1 MKMSC
6 QLMLF
11 SALLLSSVNAF
22 AGSDGDGVPD
32 DSDNCVSV
40 ANFDQLDTDGDGT
53 GDACDSDDDN
63 DGFRDSVEL
72 EKKTDP
78 LDESSSPVS
87 GGALIVNQGK
97 AYAYPV
103 GFLSDSD
110 FDPNQQEARVTV
122 SRLYGSV
129 GSVSVKYRTYDGAT
143 SVAGIDYEAQE
154 GVLTWGD
161 GDIEPKEIV
170 VKAHPTGAILG
181 QYQTFNVELFDPSPS
196 ARILFSRSL
205 VIFKHFSDLSEFSGG
220 VFVLDE
226 SVLNVNEG
234 QQVKVAIRRVIGD
247 EGPRDFVYS
256 LVKFCCGGPQNII
269 GWEQDLVLQWG
280 EGDRSTKYISI
291 SLDVIDGVE
300 STGSLGDQGIKTITI
315 IRASKEEDLL
325 FPKAPQ
331 FIFNSDYLIAE
342 WDLDFSEDRI
352 SVSGL
357 LEEGGSGIA
366 KIEFAR
372 FGKVPG
378 IKLKAVFD
386 QDSVIYLQAS
396 AQEELSP
403 VYEGLSSRRVDPEV
417 YGLLGQTVDWV
428 KDDFSTKSLSVRIN
442 NDALEDR
449 NRYSR
454 FNIPFFRN
462 DILADRIVFGEI
474 VVFDFDIRDP
484 SRDSDGDG
492 VVDQLDQDIDG
503 DGTLNSADE
512 DLDGDGVVN
521 VEDSHP
527 YDPRQWSDLNFNG
540 LSDQFE
546 DSDEDGVVDDKDA
559 FPLDSSESLDS
570 DGDGLG
576 NNTDTDDDDDGFSDE
591 EELVDGTDP
600 LSSISCRSGCFSFDI
615 DESRAAQPLT
625 DGLLVIRHLFGFSGD
640 SLTSGAVAS
649 DANRG
654 SPEAIAG
661 YLTEAV
667 SELDID
673 GDGESKPLTDG
684 LLLIRYLF
692 GFSGDSLISG
702 AIGSDATR
710 DKADKVEAYIKERAP
725 DN

>member
-315 IRASKEEDLL
+315 IQAPKEIDLL
-325 FPKAPQ
+325 FSKASQ
-331 FIFNSDYLIAE
+331 FIFNSDYQIAE
-342 WDLDFSEDRI
+342 WDLEFSGYSI
-352 SVSGL
+352 GVYGL
-357 LEEGGSGIA
+357 MEEGGLDKTKIDFGRYGKTPNVNFEITFEQVRPEEQQILGYQGRNYRGIELAAYGVSGETLA
-366 KIEFAR
+366 WE
-372 FGKVPG
+372 
-378 IKLKAVFD
+378 
-386 QDSVIYLQAS
+386 Q
-396 AQEELSP
+396 
-403 VYEGLSSRRVDPEV
+403 
-417 YGLLGQTVDWV
+417 
-428 KDDFSTKSLSVRIN
+428 DDFETKSVSVDFN
-442 NDALEDR
+442 NDQLEDR
-449 NRYSR
+449 HRVSLFSFPLFKDGILLRR
-454 FNIPFFRN
+454 FVSGALEVL
-462 DILADRIVFGEI
+462 D
-474 VVFDFDIRDP
+474 FDFGDP